1 MADIKGMIK
10 NPSQVVSDSEEG
22 FSEALKTS
30 LISGTVLGFIVG
42 IQLMAIGLISP
53 LQIITSTLLGTII
66 GAIGPAMSAVSV
78 HPLIYYFGG
87 RKYEHSYKCFAFLT
101 PISLTGGIIGLNF
114 IGLPASFYLQ
124 LKALKQVHKLSWS
137 KTLLSMTAPGI
148 GLTLI
153 GVAVFFG
160 VRMFTPFL

>member
-42 IQLMAIGLISP
+42 IQLMALGLISP
-53 LQIITSTLLGTII
+53 LQIITATLLGTVI

-78 HPLIYYFGG
+78 HPLIYYFGS
-87 RKYEHSYKCFAFLT
+87 RK
-101 PISLTGGIIGLNF
+101 LNF
-114 IGLPASFYLQ
+114 IGLPASFFLQ

-137 KTLLSMTAPGI
+137 KTLLSMAATGI